1 MKLSVAAHH
10 LKTMFVI
17 ERSRERGGFQ
27 MGSDDFTRIH
37 STEKAI
43 SIFLFRE
50 ETMSTG

>member
-1 MKLSVAAHH
+1 MKLTVAAHH

-27 MGSDDFTRIH
+27 VGSVDFTSIH

-43 SIFLFRE
+43 FIFLE
-50 ETMSTG
+50 ETMLKG